1 MASELEFRID
11 GWTPATI
18 PQARLG
24 EYLVEVAKLY
34 GEATSVHFDGLR
46 KGSCVLRSR
55 VEGPAIPKVERRLME
70 VRSGLAPRDAI
81 DAFRRLDDMLSS
93 DNSSGTLRSRTGEA
107 EIVIPFPG
115 ARRPRSPEFI
125 GVREEG
131 SLEGELIRIG
141 GRDRSVHVT
150 LQSGNATHSGIE
162 TDRDMARRL
171 APFIFGPTIRLNG
184 TGTWT
189 RSTEGLW
196 VLARFVV
203 SSFDEIGEASLADA
217 LDGIRAIG
225 GSRWHLDEDPTAALH
240 AMRTDEGTAG

>member
-18 PQARLG
+18 PQTRLG
-24 EYLVEVAKLY
+24 EYLVEVSKLY

-55 VEGPAIPKVERRLME
+55 VEGPAIPKVERRLLE
-70 VRSGLAPRDAI
+70 VRSGHAARDAI
-81 DAFRRLDDMLSS
+81 DAFRKLDNMLAI
-93 DNSSGTLRSRTGEA
+93 DNASGLLRSRTSEA

-115 ARRPRSPEFI
+115 ARRPRSPEFF

-131 SLEGELIRIG
+131 WLEGELIRIG
-141 GRDRSVHVT
+141 GRDRSVHIT
-150 LQSGNATHSGIE
+150 LQSGDATHTGIE
-162 TDRDMARRL
+162 TDRDTARRL

-196 VLARFVV
+196 ILARFIV
-203 SSFDEIGEASLADA
+203 STFEKIGEASLADA
-217 LDGIRAIG
+217 VDGIRAIG
-225 GSRWHLDEDPTAALH
+225 GSRWHLEDDPAAALL
-240 AMRTDEGTAG
+240 AMRTDESAAG